1 MTANE
6 AVCNYTTRR
15 GYRSLLTCEAE
26 TKLDPLRD
34 KCWFQLNFLDM
45 KTNGGFK
52 HIRQVKNNYTTKR
65 ASQLTKANEEYG

>member
-1 MTANE
+1 MCALLVKDSVALKGRGTGWSEMTANE

-34 KCWFQLNFLDM
+34 KC
-45 KTNGGFK
+45 
-52 HIRQVKNNYTTKR
+52 
-65 ASQLTKANEEYG
+65 